1 MSKYVFD
8 DEAIKAGL
16 AKLSFFELLES
27 KPDLTDS
34 EAKVVG
40 ILEKVSDILDNV
52 FMEQICPATL
62 DIVKELEAK
71 NESERLDFVYF
82 NKSPWNVLDN
92 LKPFVSGTGV
102 CSDIGV
108 YPEGLTQQELESA
121 IADGTIDADSARSY
135 YTAIRRK
142 QGKLEAIPYS
152 EEYRSKLK
160 EASLLLEEAAMAAD
174 NQSLRAYLKATSEAL
189 ISNDYSMQQELWLA
203 LDSRIEPTIG
213 PYETYEDRKFG
224 YKGFFESYISI
235 LESKETDK
243 LKSFASHLGKIDATI
258 PIEDGLK
265 FKRKDQ
271 SRSPIVVVNEIYFG
285 GEANAGFVTS
295 AFNLPNDEKV
305 RAVHGS
311 KKVLMKNIIAMKF
324 ERLSKPIAERIL
336 DTSQMKFLSQDA
348 ALYFVL
354 FHELSHGLGA
364 SEVETK
370 NGFEPVAI
378 RLKELFSHIEE
389 ARADVTGVYCAMYFN
404 RFGMMEGID
413 MKEFYVSY
421 FTTNLLR
428 GMRMGLKEAHAM
440 GQAIEYNYLKENG
453 GISYDQNTGR
463 FGIEMAGIE
472 NAMMKLVKE
481 LNTIEA
487 SGDYERAKKLTEK
500 YCYYPKELEN
510 AYESIEDLP
519 IEIMPIRKKV
529 K

>member
-1 MSKYVFD
+1 MSEYVFD
-8 DEAIKAGL
+8 DKAIKAGL
-16 AKLSFFELLES
+16 AKLSFFELLEG
-27 KPDLTDS
+27 KLDLTDS
-34 EAKVVG
+34 EAKVIG

-52 FMEQICPATL
+52 FMEQVCPATL
-62 DIVKELEAK
+62 GIVKELEAK
-71 NESERLDFVYF
+71 NETEKLDFVYF

-108 YPEGLTQQELESA
+108 YPEGLTQQELESS
-121 IADGTIDADSARSY
+121 IATGTIDADSARSY
-135 YTAIRRK
+135 YTAIRRRD
-142 QGKLEAIPYS
+142 GKLEAVDYS
-152 EEYRSKLK
+152 EEYKSKLN
-160 EASLLLEEAAMAAD
+160 EASSLLEEASILAD
-174 NQSLRAYLKATSEAL
+174 NESLKAYLKATSEAL
-189 ISNDYSMQQELWLA
+189 ISNDYSKQQELWLA
-203 LDSRIEPTIG
+203 LDSKIEPTIG

-224 YKGFFESYISI
+224 YKGFFESYVSL

-243 LKSFASHLGKIDATI
+243 LKSFASYLGEIDSEI
-258 PIEDGLK
+258 PIEEGLK

-305 RAVHGS
+305 RAVYGS
-311 KKVLMKNIIAMKF
+311 KKVLMKNIIAKKF
-324 ERLSKPIAERIL
+324 ERLSKPVAGRIL
-336 DTSQMKFLSQDA
+336 DTSLMKFLSQDA
-348 ALYFVL
+348 TLYFVL

-364 SEVETK
+364 SEVETE

-389 ARADVTGVYCAMYFN
+389 ARADVTGVYCAMHFY
-404 RFGMMEGID
+404 RLGMMESIE
-413 MKEFYVSY
+413 MEEFYVSY

-453 GISYDQNTGR
+453 SISYDQNTGR
-463 FGIEMAGIE
+463 FKIEMARIE
-472 NAMMKLVKE
+472 SAIIKLVKE

-487 SGDYERAKKLTEK
+487 SGDYERAKRLTEK
-500 YCYYPKELEN
+500 YCYYPKELED
-510 AYESIEDLP
+510 AYKSIEDLP